1 MIFACGFAQEK
12 SLHDTEDSILL
23 AAAIKRLS
31 FAEEDHVPKPE
42 DMHNNCDSVEEILRE
57 LSAERAKNRN
67 LNQTISNIL
76 EEMED
81 MKKNI
86 MRNEEKITENQSS
99 VVLLTS
105 DVEDLQEG
113 VNGVQDDIVS
123 VAADVERNSANITNV
138 LEDVVSLTS
147 SDQLQT
153 IQIESLFS
161 SDQKQAM
168 EIESLT
174 SSDQLQAS
182 QIVSLGTF
190 GSWCGHNAGPLL
202 TSGTITYDRLTFSD
216 NNMDTPETPLNINT
230 GIYSH
235 KEGCWVRQEP
245 KESRCLFI
253 HLCLCYANEAS

>member
-1 MIFACGFAQEK
+1 
-12 SLHDTEDSILL
+12 
-23 AAAIKRLS
+23 
-31 FAEEDHVPKPE
+31 
-42 DMHNNCDSVEEILRE
+42 
-57 LSAERAKNRN
+57 
-67 LNQTISNIL
+67 
-76 EEMED
+76 

-99 VVLLTS
+99 VVLLTR